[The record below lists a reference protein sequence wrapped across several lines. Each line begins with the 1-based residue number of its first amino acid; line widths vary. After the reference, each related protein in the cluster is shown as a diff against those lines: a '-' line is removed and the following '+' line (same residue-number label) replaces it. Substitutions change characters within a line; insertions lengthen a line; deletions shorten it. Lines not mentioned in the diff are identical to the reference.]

1 MGERTHTVDIIGMT
15 CAGCSGR
22 VSSVLLGNPRIIK
35 ANISHDSNSGVIIA
49 DENISSQEIIK
60 IIQSTGFEAS
70 EK

>member
-1 MGERTHTVDIIGMT
+1 
-15 CAGCSGR
+15 
-22 VSSVLLGNPRIIK
+22 LLGNPRIIK
-35 ANISHDSNSGVIIA
+35 ANISHDSNSGIIIA